1 MKALPHS
8 LNTYNFF
15 SILICK
21 CPVKSDMWEIFYV
34 SDQRC
39 GYKGLKYR
47 TVFVLMVLSYSSL
60 MFRNEEC
67 GEITVHFLFIWI
79 PYIGGTLAEPMS
91 VPTGNT
97 LFLDFLNLSLVY
109 LYTERRDLTH
119 ESFILCPYLC
129 INSRGCV
136 CRSMFFSD
144 TQGFCLNR
152 RLLTCNQ

>member
-21 CPVKSDMWEIFYV
+21 CPVKPDIWEIFLCEWPEMWLQGTEIQNCLCV
-34 SDQRC
+34 NGSFLQ
-39 GYKGLKYR
+39 
-47 TVFVLMVLSYSSL
+47 LSHVRKWGMWGNHSSL
-60 MFRNEEC
+60 SFHLNPIYRRNSCRTNVCAHRKYFVSGFSE
-67 GEITVHFLFIWI
+67 F
-79 PYIGGTLAEPMS
+79 
-91 VPTGNT
+91 
-97 LFLDFLNLSLVY
+97 VY
-109 LYTERRDLTH
+109 LYTERWDLTH
-119 ESFILCPYLC
+119 ESFILYPYLC
-129 INSRGCV
+129 INSRGCN